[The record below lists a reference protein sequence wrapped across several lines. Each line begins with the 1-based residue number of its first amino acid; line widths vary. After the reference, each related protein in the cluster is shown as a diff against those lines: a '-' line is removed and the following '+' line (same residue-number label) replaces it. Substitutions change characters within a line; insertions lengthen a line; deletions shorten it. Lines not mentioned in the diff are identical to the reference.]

1 MKHEIVCVTAVYVF
15 LLLASPSQTADAFL
29 LPRHQ
34 SSARIHDTV
43 PSYPTAATTDPRASE
58 PQKSPRGEADKH
70 EQVQLPNLTQ
80 VDVIY
85 GSKTSLVYD
94 AKTERFLPTA
104 AIRHALDEFQYG
116 RVQDDNNKNILRIVS
131 PLLNSPPITACRKLV
146 AYHVQP
152 YLAAAFVPEGVTP
165 AYHRYTRWRVLQRW
179 VNANLQVFGTQSLL
193 LGLGIKTKSLAAY
206 SAALNWVLKDALG
219 KVVRLI
225 WASRMGGKF
234 DSDAKRWRMRASF
247 LYALGN
253 GMEIACYV
261 FPQVFLL
268 FATTAN
274 CCKQMSMLTC
284 SSTRTAL
291 YNSFRDGSRENIGD
305 ITAKGEAS
313 IAVVDLLGIATGVSL
328 STKVGTSVGA
338 VLSVYALLQ
347 TIEILCIYKMMRSV
361 QFRVLNFE
369 RLCQVLNAFIG
380 SLPTSSAS
388 SNSTLAIPNNAQ
400 QDVPNNGAT
409 FNNGAV
415 EPILSSTKTVIAPD
429 EIQIKTPEEMALT
442 EKILQPPAHLAR
454 RAFAFGSLGRARL
467 DPEELKQLLDI
478 FAREK
483 FLLVVGKN
491 MKAPRRGVLKRL
503 MRRFNALEKN
513 PRRWN
518 IQENCHIVL
527 HTEATNADIVK
538 SSLALLLL
546 RKKLSLLGDVPDP
559 DEIRSRDC
567 LDLIDESCQQAD
579 RLLPKLLRQMQIKGW
594 TSPARFMFGRV
605 TMRADWPII
614 QPRGKKK
621 SER

>member
-1 MKHEIVCVTAVYVF
+1 
-15 LLLASPSQTADAFL
+15 
-29 LPRHQ
+29 
-34 SSARIHDTV
+34 
-43 PSYPTAATTDPRASE
+43 
-58 PQKSPRGEADKH
+58 
-70 EQVQLPNLTQ
+70 
-80 VDVIY
+80 
-85 GSKTSLVYD
+85 
-94 AKTERFLPTA
+94 
-104 AIRHALDEFQYG
+104 
-116 RVQDDNNKNILRIVS
+116 
-131 PLLNSPPITACRKLV
+131 
-146 AYHVQP
+146 
-152 YLAAAFVPEGVTP
+152 
-165 AYHRYTRWRVLQRW
+165 
-179 VNANLQVFGTQSLL
+179 
-193 LGLGIKTKSLAAY
+193 
-206 SAALNWVLKDALG
+206 
-219 KVVRLI
+219 
-225 WASRMGGKF
+225 
-234 DSDAKRWRMRASF
+234 
-247 LYALGN
+247 
-253 GMEIACYV
+253 
-261 FPQVFLL
+261 
-268 FATTAN
+268 
-274 CCKQMSMLTC
+274 
-284 SSTRTAL
+284 
-291 YNSFRDGSRENIGD
+291 
-305 ITAKGEAS
+305 
-313 IAVVDLLGIATGVSL
+313 
-328 STKVGTSVGA
+328 A

-380 SLPTSSAS
+380 SLPTSAAS
-388 SNSTLAIPNNAQ
+388 SNSTVSIPNNAQ

-409 FNNGAV
+409 SNGAV

-503 MRRFNALEKN
+503 IRRFNALEKN

-546 RKKLSLLGDVPDP
+546 RKKLSLLGDVPGP

-614 QPRGKKK
+614 QSRGKKK